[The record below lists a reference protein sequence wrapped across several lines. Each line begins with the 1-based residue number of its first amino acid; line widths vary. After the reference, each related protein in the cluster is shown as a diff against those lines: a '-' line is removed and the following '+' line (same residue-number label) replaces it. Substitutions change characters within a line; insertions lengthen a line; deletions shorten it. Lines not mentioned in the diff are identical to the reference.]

1 MKKFVDLHCQLS
13 LIANG
18 LHLKLTTKLLAL
30 ICSIQICVLSTSVI
44 SPDLHFLVFHNQ
56 YAENSSN
63 SVKTCSGHHH
73 GNSSESDDLPNDEQD
88 CPVIMFSQG
97 LTPIEPC
104 VPEHWEYVH
113 CRLVQFI
120 EPESFFSEFCTRL
133 SLQRAP
139 PLV

>member
-1 MKKFVDLHCQLS
+1 M

-18 LHLKLTTKLLAL
+18 LHLKLSTKLLAL

-73 GNSSESDDLPNDEQD
+73 GNSSENDDLPNDEQS
-88 CPVIMFSQG
+88 CPVVIFSQG

-104 VPEHWEYVH
+104 VPEHWEYVDYH
-113 CRLVQFI
+113 SVQFI
-120 EPESFFSEFCTRL
+120 EPDSLTSAFSARLTR
-133 SLQRAP
+133 QRAP